1 LFFGLHFSVE
11 TSFDSVYKINIEVSI
26 FDAFINVLHGYSDF
40 DERVEFPAGC
50 EYVMEPRG
58 FTAFLP
64 CLGELLILHVNFAG
78 Y

>member
-1 LFFGLHFSVE
+1 M
-11 TSFDSVYKINIEVSI
+11 Y
-26 FDAFINVLHGYSDF
+26 DAFINVLHGCSNF
-40 DERVEFPAGC
+40 AEGVEFPAGR

-64 CLGELLILHVNFAG
+64 CLGELLIFHVNFAG

>member
-11 TSFDSVYKINIEVSI
+11 TSFDSVYNIIIEVLI
-26 FDAFINVLHGYSDF
+26 FDAFINVLRGYSDF
-40 DERVEFPAGC
+40 AEDVEFPAGC
-50 EYVMEPRG
+50 EYVMEPEG

-64 CLGELLILHVNFAG
+64 CLGELLILHINFAG